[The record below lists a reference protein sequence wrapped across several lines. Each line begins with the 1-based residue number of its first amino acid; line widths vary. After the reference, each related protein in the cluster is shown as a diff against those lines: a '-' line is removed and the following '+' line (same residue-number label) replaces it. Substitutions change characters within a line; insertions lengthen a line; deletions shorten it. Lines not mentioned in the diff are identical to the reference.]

1 MGGTLMDWYP
11 AWTKRDRGKGQINDI
26 ISYVLLSNSH
36 RYKQVLQLHAPA
48 ATDESCSPYS
58 AFSTMENCFPI
69 NWEPLLLMLLKPD
82 VLA

>member
-11 AWTKRDRGKGQINDI
+11 ALIKRDRGKGHMNAI
-26 ISYVLLSNSH
+26 ISCLLFSNSH
-36 RYKQVLQLHAPA
+36 RYKQVPQLRAPA

-58 AFSTMENCFPI
+58 AFSTMENCFSI
-69 NWEPLLLMLLKPD
+69 NWEPFLLMLLKPD